1 MDVSLKLGVDVWA
14 RSTDLGVLNVYVACN
29 HMGRQALSGI
39 SRVPTMVWVHRHGAG
54 RCRPE
59 KSLCK
64 RVQGN
69 PNAQGLSKREVW
81 STGMAAE
88 VRGEQG
94 KETLGTWVWGGGLE
108 VRLQ

>member
-1 MDVSLKLGVDVWA
+1 MYMWLAVTWVGKLCEGV
-14 RSTDLGVLNVYVACN
+14 
-29 HMGRQALSGI
+29 
-39 SRVPTMVWVHRHGAG
+39 SRVPTVVWVHRHGAG

-64 RVQGN
+64 RVQEN
-69 PNAQGLSKREVW
+69 PSTQGLSKREVW
-81 STGMAAE
+81 STGAAAE

>member
-1 MDVSLKLGVDVWA
+1 MWLAITRVGELCEG
-14 RSTDLGVLNVYVACN
+14 
-29 HMGRQALSGI
+29 GI
-39 SRVPTMVWVHRHGAG
+39 PRVRTMVWVHHHGRG

-64 RVQGN
+64 RVQGK
-69 PNAQGLSKREVW
+69 PDAQGLSKREVW
-81 STGMAAE
+81 STGAAVE

-94 KETLGTWVWGGGLE
+94 KETLTTWVWGGGLE